1 MKIVRDMPQPIHFKI
16 DIQLQMML
24 CTLLVACDTKRHE
37 IPVHATLAYPRQSSP
52 APWEKFARQK
62 RQGQAAASKGVKRR
76 IGKASKSGNT
86 QGSSKASKTVL
97 EVATGPQAR
106 RALVASSARAG
117 KVPAAPK
124 QLGPRPKMNGARMM
138 QEIEEAREHAEK
150 VTAVTAKGKPR
161 RRPKSRLSQHSQQV
175 LAAFN
180 VRSETPFF
188 PKLR

>member
-1 MKIVRDMPQPIHFKI
+1 MGKVRPAK
-16 DIQLQMML
+16 
-24 CTLLVACDTKRHE
+24 T
-37 IPVHATLAYPRQSSP
+37 PRP
-52 APWEKFARQK
+52 RRQDA
-62 RQGQAAASKGVKRR
+62 GQAAASKGVKRR

-124 QLGPRPKMNGARMM
+124 LGPRPKMNGARMM
-138 QEIEEAREHAEK
+138 LEIEEAREHAEK
-150 VTAVTAKGKPR
+150 VAAVTAKGKSR
-161 RRPKSRLSQHSQQV
+161 RRPKSKLSQHSQQV

-180 VRSETPFF
+180 VRSEAPFF
-188 PKLR
+188 PKIR

>member
-1 MKIVRDMPQPIHFKI
+1 MGKVRPAK
-16 DIQLQMML
+16 
-24 CTLLVACDTKRHE
+24 T
-37 IPVHATLAYPRQSSP
+37 PRP
-52 APWEKFARQK
+52 RRQDA
-62 RQGQAAASKGVKRR
+62 GQAAASKGVKRR